1 MGWCPLKYP
10 NLGEGV
16 RGESVGGGTSESAI
30 PAVVKGWPSPGHTAG
45 DLNLPIPVLQPKK
58 LPQGEGLD
66 IWKFNQ
72 YLLI

>member
-30 PAVVKGWPSPGHTAG
+30 PAVVKGWPSPGHTVG

-58 LPQGEGLD
+58 LPQEGLD

>member
-1 MGWCPLKYP
+1 MGWCPLKDP
-10 NLGEGV
+10 NLGEGGG
-16 RGESVGGGTSESAI
+16 GESVGGGTSESAI
-30 PAVVKGWPSPGHTAG
+30 PEVLKGWPSPGHTAG
-45 DLNLPIPVLQPKK
+45 DLNLPIPVLQAKK